1 MPGESAVHETRL
13 RSGVL
18 RVTTHAAEL
27 PLEELCGFG
36 TRRSLRR
43 GFVFVSKVLGKHW
56 PVRPHVFQDCCD
68 RLADRLT
75 DLEGS
80 AVLVA
85 MAETATGLGHGVFES
100 WLRQTARND
109 LLFLHGT
116 RYALARPP
124 ALTFEEAHS
133 HATRHWLYEPSDSD
147 DRRLFN
153 SARTLVIVDD
163 EMSTGATAANLAAA
177 YRRHNPELRRVVFV
191 CLTDW
196 LDAASRAAVAMRV
209 GVATQF
215 VSLLR
220 GIYSFEP
227 DSAFEPGPLPQVA
240 GDDRDKSFCLPVN
253 FGRLGLRGELR
264 LNEPAL
270 IGGTANLSRS
280 SISRR
285 ALALGSDLRPE
296 QEPDASVFRL
306 IPSGNLTSRD
316 LAPGSRLLVLGTG
329 EFHYPPFR
337 LARWLEQQGSDVSFQ
352 STTRSPLLVDGH
364 LQSVLEFIDNY
375 HEGIPNYL
383 YNVADRHYDQVL
395 IGYETDPVPTD
406 HRLPE
411 MLEARQIVFR
421 RS

>member
-1 MPGESAVHETRL
+1 MPVESAVHETRL

-56 PVRPHVFQDCCD
+56 PVRPCVFQDCCD

-75 DLEGS
+75 DLEGP

-133 HATRHWLYEPSDSD
+133 HATRHWLYEPSDPD

-177 YRRHNPELRRVVFV
+177 YRRHNPELRCVVFV

-196 LDAASRAAVAMRV
+196 LDDASRAAVTTRV
-209 GVATQF
+209 GVSTQF
-215 VSLLR
+215 VNLLR
-220 GIYSFEP
+220 GTFSFEP
-227 DSAFEPGPLPQVA
+227 APAFEPGPLPQVT
-240 GDDRDKSFCLPVN
+240 GDDHDKSFCLPVN
-253 FGRLGLRGELR
+253 FGRLGLREELR

-270 IGGTANLSRS
+270 IAGADLS
-280 SISRR
+280 
-285 ALALGSDLRPE
+285 
-296 QEPDASVFRL
+296 
-306 IPSGNLTSRD
+306 
-316 LAPGSRLLVLGTG
+316 PGSRLLVLGTG

-337 LARWLEQQGSDVSFQ
+337 LARWFEQQGWDVSFQ

-395 IGYETDPVPTD
+395 IGYETDPLPTD
-406 HRLPE
+406 HRLSE
-411 MLEARQIVFR
+411 MLAAKPIHFGRT
-421 RS
+421 

>member
-1 MPGESAVHETRL
+1 MPGESAVRETRL
-13 RSGVL
+13 RSGIL
-18 RVTTHAAEL
+18 RVTTHMAEL

-36 TRRSLRR
+36 SRRSLRR
-43 GFVFVSKVLGKHW
+43 GIVFVSKVLGKHW
-56 PVRPHVFQDCCD
+56 PVRPRVFQDCCD

-75 DLEGS
+75 DSEGP

-100 WLRQTARND
+100 WLRQSQRSD

-116 RYALARPP
+116 RYALGRPP

-133 HATRHWLYEPSDSD
+133 HATRHWLYEPIDAE

-153 SARTLVIVDD
+153 TARTLVIVDD

-177 YRRHNPELRRVVFV
+177 YQARNPELRRVVFV

-196 LDAASRAAVAMRV
+196 LDDARRAAVRARV

-215 VSLLR
+215 VHLLR
-220 GIYSFEP
+220 GTYSFEP
-227 DSAFEPGPLPQVA
+227 DPTFEPGPPPQVA

-253 FGRLGLRGELR
+253 FGRLGLRRELC

-270 IGGTANLSRS
+270 IAGTE
-280 SISRR
+280 
-285 ALALGSDLRPE
+285 LG
-296 QEPDASVFRL
+296 
-306 IPSGNLTSRD
+306 
-316 LAPGSRLLVLGTG
+316 PGSRILVLGTG
-329 EFHYPPFR
+329 EFHYPAFR
-337 LARWLEQQGSDVSFQ
+337 LSRWLERQGWDVHFQ
-352 STTRSPLLVDGH
+352 STTRSPLMVDGD
-364 LQSVLEFIDNY
+364 LKSLLEFVDNY

-383 YNVADRHYDQVL
+383 YNVADQHYDRVL
-395 IGYETDPVPTD
+395 IGYETDPLPAE

-411 MLEARQIVFR
+411 MLRARPIIFR
-421 RS
+421 RSE